1 MYVKK
6 NSWVKHLDF
15 ILADLLCINLT
26 LLIAYFLRNGVRN
39 VYALKEYRTLL
50 FAIMAQHFCISFFSN
65 TYSDILRRGYF
76 QEFKRVLV
84 HNTGLMLF
92 IMVFMFFTHTGA
104 IYSRLMIFAFW
115 VMDIFT
121 MYFVHIC
128 LKTFLRKRDY
138 REKKQTKL
146 LIITTPENMEK
157 VISEVN
163 DGPDKSFEIVG
174 VALNTNE
181 EGIKECQGIPVVS
194 EGTDMYDY
202 VCKNVVDEVLLN
214 SNYPSDNFDQI
225 VETLVNIGITVDI
238 KLNIKFNGGTQE
250 FGHINDTK
258 IIRTSANT
266 VTITEMALKRAMDI
280 CAGVVGCLVT
290 GILFIFVAPAIKI
303 ADPKGPVFF
312 GQKRVG
318 RNGRT
323 FTIYKFRSMYVDA
336 EERKKE
342 LMEKNKMEGLMF
354 KMDADPRIIGS
365 GPDGTRKGLGYYLR
379 HLSIDEFPNFWSIL
393 KGDMSLVG
401 TRPPTMDEYNQYEL
415 HHKSRLAAKPG
426 LTGMWQVSGRS
437 DFTDFEEIVKM
448 DSDYIKNWNIGL
460 DIKIILKTVL
470 VVLGQKGSV

>member
-1 MYVKK
+1 M
-6 NSWVKHLDF
+6 
-15 ILADLLCINLT
+15 LC
-26 LLIAYFLRNGVRN
+26 V
-39 VYALKEYRTLL
+39 
-50 FAIMAQHFCISFFSN
+50 
-65 TYSDILRRGYF
+65 
-76 QEFKRVLV
+76 
-84 HNTGLMLF
+84 
-92 IMVFMFFTHTGA
+92 MVFMFFTHTGA

-115 VMDIFT
+115 VMDIFA

-146 LIITTPENMEK
+146 LIIT
-157 VISEVN
+157 
-163 DGPDKSFEIVG
+163 
-174 VALNTNE
+174 
-181 EGIKECQGIPVVS
+181 
-194 EGTDMYDY
+194 DY

-214 SNYPSDNFDQI
+214 LDYPSDKFDQI

-323 FTIYKFRSMYVDA
+323 FTIYNVCRCGRTQEGTYG
-336 EERKKE
+336 KE
-342 LMEKNKMEGLMF
+342 Q
-354 KMDADPRIIGS
+354 D
-365 GPDGTRKGLGYYLR
+365 
-379 HLSIDEFPNFWSIL
+379 
-393 KGDMSLVG
+393 
-401 TRPPTMDEYNQYEL
+401 
-415 HHKSRLAAKPG
+415 
-426 LTGMWQVSGRS
+426 GRS
-437 DFTDFEEIVKM
+437 YV
-448 DSDYIKNWNIGL
+448 
-460 DIKIILKTVL
+460 
-470 VVLGQKGSV
+470 

>member
-50 FAIMAQHFCISFFSN
+50 FAIMALHFCVSFFSN

-84 HNTGLMLF
+84 HNTELMLCV
-92 IMVFMFFTHTGA
+92 MVFMFFTHTGA
-104 IYSRLMIFAFW
+104 TYSRLMIFAFW
-115 VMDIFT
+115 VMDIFA

-157 VISEVN
+157 VVSEVN

-174 VALNTNE
+174 IALNTNE

-194 EGTDMYDY
+194 EVTDMYDY

-214 SNYPSDNFDQI
+214 LNYPSDKFDQI

-250 FGHINDTK
+250 FGHINGTK

-303 ADPKGPVFF
+303 ADPKGRA
-312 GQKRVG
+312 KR
-318 RNGRT
+318 
-323 FTIYKFRSMYVDA
+323 S
-336 EERKKE
+336 
-342 LMEKNKMEGLMF
+342 
-354 KMDADPRIIGS
+354 
-365 GPDGTRKGLGYYLR
+365 
-379 HLSIDEFPNFWSIL
+379 
-393 KGDMSLVG
+393 
-401 TRPPTMDEYNQYEL
+401 
-415 HHKSRLAAKPG
+415 
-426 LTGMWQVSGRS
+426 
-437 DFTDFEEIVKM
+437 IVK
-448 DSDYIKNWNIGL
+448 SYGTIATNN
-460 DIKIILKTVL
+460 
-470 VVLGQKGSV
+470 

>member
-50 FAIMAQHFCISFFSN
+50 FAIMALHFCISFFSN

-84 HNTGLMLF
+84 HNTGLMLCV
-92 IMVFMFFTHTGA
+92 MVFMFFTHTGA

-115 VMDIFT
+115 VMDIFA

-174 VALNTNE
+174 IALNTNE

-280 CAGVVGCLVT
+280 CAGIVGCIVT

-342 LMEKNKMEGLMF
+342 LLAKNKMEGLMF

-393 KGDMSLVG
+393 KGDSGIIG
-401 TRPPTMDEYNQYEL
+401 TTKKNL
-415 HHKSRLAAKPG
+415 
-426 LTGMWQVSGRS
+426 
-437 DFTDFEEIVKM
+437 DFTGV
-448 DSDYIKNWNIGL
+448 SL
-460 DIKIILKTVL
+460 A
-470 VVLGQKGSV
+470 

>member
-50 FAIMAQHFCISFFSN
+50 FAIMALHFCVSFFSN

-84 HNTGLMLF
+84 HNTELMLCV
-92 IMVFMFFTHTGA
+92 MVFMFFTHTGA
-104 IYSRLMIFAFW
+104 TYSRLMIFAFW
-115 VMDIFT
+115 VMDIFA

-174 VALNTNE
+174 IALNTNE

-194 EGTDMYDY
+194 EVTDMYDY

-214 SNYPSDNFDQI
+214 LNYPSDKFDQI

-336 EERKKE
+336 EERKAE
-342 LMEKNKMEGLMF
+342 LMAKNKMEGLMF

-401 TRPPTMDEYNQYEL
+401 VRDIIGTTRENSSIY
-415 HHKSRLAAKPG
+415 AAC
-426 LTGMWQVSGRS
+426 VA
-437 DFTDFEEIVKM
+437 
-448 DSDYIKNWNIGL
+448 
-460 DIKIILKTVL
+460 
-470 VVLGQKGSV
+470 